1 MKTIIALI
9 LFTSINIAQPAHQ
22 SSQSVGGSAYEIPF
36 PEGKAIENIIELSV
50 ANTSAMAVN
59 QVNVEATAIPAG
71 IEFAEESVTL
81 TSIKAKEEQT
91 AVFTFTVDK
100 TVQANKEQTLSFTI
114 TDKTGQKWVKD
125 IKVAIAPPR
134 TYELYQNYPN
144 PFNPAT
150 VISYQ
155 LSAISNVNLRIYDV
169 VGREVANLVNEQ
181 QEPGYY
187 QKTFDASR
195 YASGMYIYRLVAKDG
210 QNKQHVYQKKMILL
224 R

>member
-1 MKTIIALI
+1 MKTIIALF
-9 LFTSINIAQPAHQ
+9 LCANLCVAQLAHQ
-22 SSQSVGGSAYEIPF
+22 CSQSVGGGAYEIPF
-36 PEGKAIENIIELSV
+36 PKAIENTIELSV
-50 ANTSAMAVN
+50 ANTSAIAVN
-59 QVNVEATAIPAG
+59 QVKVEAVNIPVG
-71 IEFAEESVTL
+71 IKFKEESVTL
-81 TSIKAKEEQT
+81 TSIKAKEEQA

-100 TVQANKEQTLSFTI
+100 TAQVNKEQTLSFTI

-125 IKVAIAPPR
+125 IKVAVAPPR

-144 PFNPAT
+144 PFNPTT

-169 VGREVANLVNEQ
+169 IGREVANLVNEQ

-195 YASGMYIYRLVAKDG
+195 YASGMYVYRLIATDEK
-210 QNKQHVYQKKMILL
+210 NKRHVLQKKMMLVK
-224 R
+224 

>member
-9 LFTSINIAQPAHQ
+9 LCAGINIAQPAHQ

-36 PEGKAIENIIELSV
+36 PEGTGIENTIELSI
-50 ANTSAMAVN
+50 ANISAIAVN
-59 QVNVEATAIPAG
+59 QVKVEAVNIPAG
-71 IEFAEESVTL
+71 IKFAEKSVTI

-91 AVFTFTVDK
+91 AVFTFMVDK
-100 TVQANKEQTLSFTI
+100 TAHVDKEQTLSFTI
-114 TDKTGQKWVKD
+114 TDKTGKQWIKD

-144 PFNPAT
+144 PFNPTT

-169 VGREVANLVNEQ
+169 IGREVVNLVNEQ

-187 QKTFDASR
+187 QKIFDASR
-195 YASGMYIYRLVAKDG
+195 YASGMYVYRLIATDEK
-210 QNKQHVYQKKMILL
+210 NKRHVLQKKMILVK
-224 R
+224 